1 MRELVRALFVK
12 AGTSKGHAATM
23 AALLVANL
31 RGVFSHGTRA
41 ATYTYVRLMLEG
53 RVNARP
59 NIGVVRE
66 TATTRVLDGD
76 GGMGH
81 RCREGTD

>member
-1 MRELVRALFVK
+1 
-12 AGTSKGHAATM
+12 M
-23 AALLVANL
+23 AELLVATDL
-31 RGVFSHGTRA
+31 RGVFSHGTHA
-41 ATYTYVRLMLEG
+41 ATGYVRLMLEE
-53 RVNARP
+53 RVNAKP

-81 RCREGTD
+81 LPCREGTDWAINRAPSSPSFGGGLWM

>member
-23 AALLVANL
+23 AELLVANL
-31 RGVFSHGTRA
+31 RGVFSQGTRVA
-41 ATYTYVRLMLEG
+41 TYVRLMVEG